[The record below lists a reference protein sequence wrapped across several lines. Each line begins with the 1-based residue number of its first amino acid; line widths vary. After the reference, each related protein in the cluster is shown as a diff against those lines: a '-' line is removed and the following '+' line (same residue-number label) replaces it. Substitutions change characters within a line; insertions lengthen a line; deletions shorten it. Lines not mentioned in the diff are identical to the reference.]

1 MSTPSN
7 TPPQDPQ
14 TYIIGTVVTCQ
25 CIFANG
31 YDSLGQPNYIDPGA
45 VFFKYTPYRQPEVV
59 LTYGTDVELARIGI
73 GIYQVQLDTTG
84 GPVGRWRE
92 RWVSTGVSNSG
103 AGAIERYFEVA
114 GSALPSP

>member
-1 MSTPSN
+1 MTTASN

-31 YDSLGQPNYIDPGA
+31 YDALGAPVYVDPGA
-45 VFFKYTPYRQPEVV
+45 VYFKYKPFGLGEVV
-59 LTYGTDVELARIGI
+59 LTYGVDAALVRISA
-73 GIYQVQLDTTG
+73 GIYKVLLDTTG

-92 RWVSTGVSNSG
+92 RWVSTGNG
-103 AGAIERYFEVA
+103 AGAIERYFDVA
-114 GSALPSP
+114 ASALPYP